1 MVQAAHRIRGVNH
14 QDREILIISQ
24 LPIEELKPTCLTTLK
39 DYAQNQGQKID
50 AIESGL
56 DWLLEDQGY
65 FNAKQ
70 LKSLLSETN
79 VNLAI
84 KNNIN
89 SPTDERESQYRF
101 VSDSTLERRVKKQAE
116 ILGLRR
122 SRVTVEIRDAE
133 RGGGATHCYVYHQDP
148 LTAEQVEEI
157 KAWYQ
162 LMALADDPL
171 LRPDQVTVSL
181 EPEMVAVESPFGPPS
196 GIRWAEDG
204 GFG

>member
-1 MVQAAHRIRGVNH
+1 MVQAAHRIRGVIH

-39 DYAQNQGQKID
+39 DYARSKGQDTD

-70 LKSLLSETN
+70 LKSLLSETF

-84 KNNIN
+84 KNNTN

-101 VSDSTLERRVKKQAE
+101 ASDSTLERRVKKQAE

-122 SRVTVEIRDAE
+122 SRVTVEVRDAE
-133 RGGGATHCYVYHQDP
+133 RGGGATHCYVYHQDR

-162 LMALADDPL
+162 QMALADDPQL
-171 LRPDQVTVSL
+171 SPDQVAVSL
-181 EPEMVAVESPFGPPS
+181 EPEMVIVESPFGRS
-196 GIRWAEDG
+196 SEIRWDEDV